1 MNFTLKLNR
10 LYHYIF
16 GEKFYKKL
24 EFEWHKYPDRCQII
38 QETILMR
45 KHKVVSKKW
54 NADFE
59 FIRFSSRTQ
68 RINILTLYIDNFFEF
83 SFFLKP
89 A

>member
-38 QETILMR
+38 KETILR
-45 KHKVVSKKW
+45 KNCLAAGVI
-54 NADFE
+54 
-59 FIRFSSRTQ
+59 FIK
-68 RINILTLYIDNFFEF
+68 DH
-83 SFFLKP
+83 
-89 A
+89 